1 VGAAQTDVLKR
12 VPLFSELR
20 RKELQK
26 VAAAMTARAFRAGET
41 ITKEGEISVGF
52 FVIDEGRARV
62 STHDRTLD
70 ELGPGE
76 YFGEIALV
84 AETPRTATVTAETDL
99 RCFSMTSWDFRAL
112 VDSNAEI
119 AWILLAST
127 AKKLYE
133 DRARWE

>member
-1 VGAAQTDVLKR
+1 VGAAQADVLKR

-26 VAAAMTARAFRAGET
+26 VAAAMTERTFSAGET
-41 ITKEGEISVGF
+41 ITKEDEISVGF

-62 STHDRTLD
+62 SMRDQTLD
-70 ELGPGE
+70 ELGPGD

-127 AKKLYE
+127 TKKLYE
-133 DRARWE
+133 DRAQWE